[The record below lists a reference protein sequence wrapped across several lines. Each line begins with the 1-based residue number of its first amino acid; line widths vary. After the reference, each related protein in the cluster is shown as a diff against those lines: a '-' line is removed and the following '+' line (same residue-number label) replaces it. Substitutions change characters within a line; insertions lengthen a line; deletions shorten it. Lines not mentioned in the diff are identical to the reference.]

1 MMPTAMMANPT
12 HSSTRLDVVE
22 HNSKPLLV
30 RGAMRKN
37 LGFDPSLSAA
47 HGILLQQGG
56 TTLAVTPDQG
66 LPKAPSS

>member
-22 HNSKPLLV
+22 HNSRPLLV
-30 RGAMRKN
+30 RGAMRKIRE
-37 LGFDPSLSAA
+37 FDPSLCAA
-47 HGILLQQGG
+47 HGILLHQDR
-56 TTLAVTPDQG
+56 TTLSDQG